1 MSRAGCRR
9 LEDEPACYE
18 LPMKKASEYRRHADE
33 CRQLASLMDGEQRD
47 QLLSMATTWEQLA
60 ADRERRLSP
69 DDSNCPSGRPEAPDD
84 TTLASE

>member
-1 MSRAGCRR
+1 
-9 LEDEPACYE
+9 
-18 LPMKKASEYRRHADE
+18 MKKASEYRRHADE

-69 DDSNCPSGRPEAPDD
+69 DDSNSPSGRPEAPDD